1 MIKIAAVAR
10 GDIPAD
16 IVIHNANIANVFTQ
30 NYELADVA
38 IYSGKIAGIAENY
51 SGRVNFDAQ
60 GRVLIPG
67 LIDGHVHIEDT
78 MMTPP
83 NFARI
88 ASLHGTTS
96 VFADPHEI
104 ANCLGMAGL
113 EYMFKSS
120 QGLPID
126 IFYGAPSCV
135 PASEYE
141 TPFDELDMNAI
152 KSMFEKNLTQHL
164 GEMMNFPA
172 VINGDTDAWGKILAA
187 GNVPLTG
194 HAPGVTGKSLNAYL
208 SSGIN
213 SDHECTQLNEA
224 REKLSRGMFIMI
236 REGAS
241 FNDLHTLL
249 PLIRENPLN
258 AARSMVVSDDI
269 TARYLLETGHMDAK
283 MKIMLHEGLNPFIAL
298 RMITLTPAEYFRLY
312 DRGIIAPGKIADFV
326 ILDNDILDETFAIH
340 SVWKNGRL
348 IARDNDSF
356 HIDDNEH
363 AAPVIKIHVRNIP
376 TTEQIK
382 INPEGKIINVIGVT
396 QGTVI
401 TRTLQ
406 VPFEQAT
413 PENDIAKIIVLERHH
428 DTGNFGIGFVH
439 GLGISHGAIASSVAH
454 DAHNFI
460 AAGADDTSI
469 ITAITKLAEMGGG
482 LVTADGEKIT
492 GSFALPIAG
501 LMNGLSPEQTANELS
516 KIEEEAAKLGAQ
528 IPHPFM
534 VLSFLEL
541 SVIPELRISDRGY
554 VDITKGG
561 TRPLFVDKIPK
572 EETTAT
578 HHVMLRNLS

>member
-16 IVIHNANIANVFTQ
+16 LVIHNAKIANVFTQ

-38 IYSGKIAGIAENY
+38 VYSGKIAGIGENY
-51 SGRVNFDAQ
+51 SGRVNFDAK

-67 LIDGHVHIEDT
+67 LIDGHIHIEDT
-78 MMTPP
+78 MMTPA
-83 NFARI
+83 NFAKI
-88 ASLHGTTS
+88 ASLHGTTT

-104 ANCLGMAGL
+104 ANCLGMSGL
-113 EYMFKSS
+113 EYMFKAS
-120 QGLPID
+120 QGLPVD

-135 PASEYE
+135 PASEFE

-152 KSMFEKNLTQHL
+152 KSMFERNLTQHL

-194 HAPGVTGKSLNAYL
+194 HAPGVTGKNLNAYL

-213 SDHECTQLNEA
+213 SDHECTELNEA
-224 REKLSRGMFIMI
+224 REKLSRGMFIML

-241 FNDLHTLL
+241 FNDLRTLL

-258 AARSMVVSDDI
+258 AARCMVVSDDI

-283 MKIMLHEGLNPFIAL
+283 MKIMLSEGLNPFIAL

-312 DRGIIAPGKIADFV
+312 DRGSIAPGKIADFA
-326 ILDNDILDETFAIH
+326 ILDNDELDETFKIN

-348 IARDNDSF
+348 IAKNEDSF
-356 HIDDNEH
+356 HIDETEH
-363 AAPVIKIHVRNIP
+363 AAPAIKLHVKNIP

-382 INPEGKIINVIGVT
+382 INPAGKIINVIGVT

-401 TRTLQ
+401 TKTLQ
-406 VPFEQAT
+406 VPFEDAK
-413 PENDIAKIIVLERHH
+413 PENDIAKIVVLERHH
-428 DTGNFGIGFVH
+428 DTGRFGVGFVH
-439 GLGISHGAIASSVAH
+439 GLGISSKGAIASSVAH
-454 DAHNFI
+454 DAHNFLAI
-460 AAGADDTSI
+460 GADDRSI
-469 ITAITKLAEMGGG
+469 ITALSKLAEMGGG
-482 LVTADGEKIT
+482 LVTTEYEKIT

-501 LMNGLSPEQTANELS
+501 LMNCLTPEQTAAELAKMDREAEILCV
-516 KIEEEAAKLGAQ
+516 KI
-528 IPHPFM
+528 PNPFM
-534 VLSFLEL
+534 VMSFLQL
-541 SVIPELRISDRGY
+541 SVIPELRITDLGY

-561 TRPLFVDKIPK
+561 IQKLFV
-572 EETTAT
+572 
-578 HHVMLRNLS
+578 R